1 MQHQKLYEITVNS
14 VQTDEGGHPV
24 TSEKLY
30 GCYPFY
36 VDIKEVRKNL
46 SSLLNEEIYTIT
58 SIQPLNASIADCLEA
73 QRYQVGNLYRAFHYL
88 EYEEFVEALGLEAE
102 VAESAWKWQRFK
114 ECAEAMRHFTL
125 EEIEAISLW
134 ENK

>member
-14 VQTDEGGHPV
+14 VQTDQEGQPV

-46 SSLLNEEIYTIT
+46 SSLLNEE
-58 SIQPLNASIADCLEA
+58 N
-73 QRYQVGNLYRAFHYL
+73 
-88 EYEEFVEALGLEAE
+88 
-102 VAESAWKWQRFK
+102 
-114 ECAEAMRHFTL
+114 
-125 EEIEAISLW
+125 
-134 ENK
+134 